1 MIVITLLLGLFCKQP
16 SLSQL
21 YKSEAPHELPCGLE
35 GQLGMPD
42 EEGFRDIVQN
52 GDAAEHE
59 QLWGLLRTRKAVRVS
74 VKKFPRQTCRDL
86 TEAAWAFRRDAAI
99 RAAEIY
105 GAEERPSFSRQL
117 QGLQ

>member
-1 MIVITLLLGLFCKQP
+1 MIVVTLLLGLFCKQP

-35 GQLGMPD
+35 DQLGIPD
-42 EEGFRDIVQN
+42 KEGFRDIVQN
-52 GDAAEHE
+52 GDDLEHE
-59 QLWGLLRTRKAVRVS
+59 QLWGVLRTRKAVRAS
-74 VKKFPRQTCRDL
+74 VKRFPRQTCRDL
-86 TEAAWAFRRDAAI
+86 TEAAWAFRRDAEMA
-99 RAAEIY
+99 AAEIY